1 MDKYSIEHLKNSFAA
16 LDVFLDTVAIQLEL
30 EKIQDITWAF
40 TGTDSHPSFTIYHDI
55 CTTWIIKPNGQISG
69 DLTSWFG
76 KPTQAIAANGST
88 KLNPYISVLITVN
101 RDGLGVSMLSLE
113 ALSLKSILLKA
124 RIKLAGSP

>member
-16 LDVFLDTVAIQLEL
+16 LDQFLDTLAIQLEL

-40 TGTDSHPSFTIYHDI
+40 TGTDSDPSFTIYHDN
-55 CTTWIIKPNGQISG
+55 CTIWIIKPNGQFSG

-76 KPTQAIAANGST
+76 KPTQVIASNGSK
-88 KLNPYISVLITVN
+88 KLNSCISVLIMVN
-101 RDGLGVSMLSLE
+101 RDGLEVSMLSLE

-124 RIKLAGSP
+124 RIKLAESP